1 MHVRGLDAS
10 TNNNIEEVKKGPFT
24 IIERKQCKSVNLRN
38 AMQMYFFNAMGG
50 RQRQVVANA
59 SNGIA
64 LQNGAMQ
71 AIIGDVEATTGLK
84 GVGDAIG
91 KMFRG
96 SVTNEATVNPEYIGK
111 GYVITEPTYKFL
123 VPFDIK
129 DFGGRAV
136 LEDGYFYCAECC
148 LNRKVATR
156 KSFPGAV
163 AGNEGLFNM
172 MLEGNEGVFI
182 VESDT
187 APSDLA
193 YIYLENDVLKIDG
206 SMAVLWSGS
215 LHMTVERS
223 SKSLIGSTMTGDG
236 LLNVFRGTGLVV
248 YKALVKEG

>member
-1 MHVRGLDAS
+1 
-10 TNNNIEEVKKGPFT
+10 
-24 IIERKQCKSVNLRN
+24 
-38 AMQMYFFNAMGG
+38 
-50 RQRQVVANA
+50 
-59 SNGIA
+59 
-64 LQNGAMQ
+64 
-71 AIIGDVEATTGLK
+71 
-84 GVGDAIG
+84 
-91 KMFRG
+91 
-96 SVTNEATVNPEYIGK
+96 
-111 GYVITEPTYKFL
+111 
-123 VPFDIK
+123 
-129 DFGGRAV
+129 
-136 LEDGYFYCAECC
+136 
-148 LNRKVATR
+148 
-156 KSFPGAV
+156 
-163 AGNEGLFNM
+163 M